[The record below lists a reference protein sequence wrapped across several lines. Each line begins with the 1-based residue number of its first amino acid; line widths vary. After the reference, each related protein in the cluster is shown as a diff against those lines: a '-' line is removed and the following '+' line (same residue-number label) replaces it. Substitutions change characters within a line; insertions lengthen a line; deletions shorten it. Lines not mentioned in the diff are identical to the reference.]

1 MIDLGRLFVNS
12 APKLDSLS
20 KKVQSFVGLSLNP
33 SHCETTTN
41 VSRARTSPNQNER
54 VPIKM
59 NHFIKMETFQSSMSI
74 SNAQNNEENEQANRL
89 KVNHFMK
96 METLQSSM
104 FISDMHKVMRKSIP
118 LGSPNQNEPF

>member
-1 MIDLGRLFVNS
+1 MFPVL
-12 APKLDSLS
+12 
-20 KKVQSFVGLSLNP
+20 
-33 SHCETTTN
+33 
-41 VSRARTSPNQNER
+41 ER

-59 NHFIKMETFQSSMSI
+59 NHFIKMETFQSSMFI

-104 FISDMHKVMRKSIP
+104 FISDMHEVMRKSIP